1 MFVYVQILAKNVQE
15 TDIVCLG
22 EEVGGWGIKDLMET
36 QSVLLLTVYFLTL
49 RNNIS
54 PLEK

>member
-36 QSVLLLTVYFLTL
+36 YSVLLLTVYFLTL